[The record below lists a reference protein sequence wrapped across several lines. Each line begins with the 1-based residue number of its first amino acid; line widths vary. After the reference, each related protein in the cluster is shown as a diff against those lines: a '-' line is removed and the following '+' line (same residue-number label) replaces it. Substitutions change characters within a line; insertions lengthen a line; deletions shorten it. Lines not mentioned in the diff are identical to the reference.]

1 MKSVN
6 VSNAYSK
13 ELVLDVPQGTA
24 VILSKKVIMDWK
36 KIKVCRK
43 WQRKTVFIKEIG
55 RIFQNYNMYQD
66 FI

>member
-36 KIKVCRK
+36 KIKVSRK
-43 WQRKTVFIKEIG
+43 WQRKIVFIKEIG
-55 RIFQNYNMYQD
+55 RIF
-66 FI
+66 

>member
-36 KIKVCRK
+36 RIKFSRK
-43 WQRKTVFIKEIG
+43 
-55 RIFQNYNMYQD
+55 
-66 FI
+66 